1 MKDGDFRSL
10 AKLLV
15 DRQPLTQSTLEL
27 IAKRLTGELKR
38 KRGRRQMTT
47 DQRRFQYPVHDAAD
61 LVPQVEHILGNA
73 YPDQPGKQI
82 RDRALY
88 VIEQHTEGKVTVRML
103 EHYLDRAKGNRRRA
117 GP

>member
-1 MKDGDFRSL
+1 MRP
-10 AKLLV
+10 

-38 KRGRRQMTT
+38 KRGRRQMTP
-47 DQRRFQYPVHDAAD
+47 DHRRALYPVHDAAD
-61 LVPQVEHILGNA
+61 LVPQVEFILGNA
-73 YPDQPGKQI
+73 YPNHPGKQI